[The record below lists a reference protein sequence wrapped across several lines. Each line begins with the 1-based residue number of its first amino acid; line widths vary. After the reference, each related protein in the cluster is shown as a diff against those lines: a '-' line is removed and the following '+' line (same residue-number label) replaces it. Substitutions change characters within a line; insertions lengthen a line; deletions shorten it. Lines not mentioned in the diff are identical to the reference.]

1 MNGVGSVYMVLLP
14 VDSVPGELTV
24 HSRRGTDGLN
34 LCLV

>member
-1 MNGVGSVYMVLLP
+1 MNGGGNVYMVLLP

-24 HSRRGTDGLN
+24 HSQRGADELN